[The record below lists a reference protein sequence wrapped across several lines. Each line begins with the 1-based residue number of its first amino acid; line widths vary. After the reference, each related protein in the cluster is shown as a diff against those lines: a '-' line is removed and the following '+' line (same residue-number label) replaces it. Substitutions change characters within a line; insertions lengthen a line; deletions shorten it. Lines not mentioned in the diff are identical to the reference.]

1 MSLVD
6 RLADRLKNSEPL
18 VLEVISRRC
27 LRTRFHGSSC
37 DRCAQECPV
46 EAIRLEVGK
55 IILDPKRCVG
65 CLACTAVCPA
75 EALIGCDSRLAAAAA
90 KVAAGKAVSLCCEKT
105 IRTGDE
111 IVLPCLGA
119 LSDEHL
125 MAFAVRSKVGVHL
138 YLAGC
143 SDCRASSVP
152 LILTHRLQALNHK
165 VGDNGLTAIIR
176 LITNKEE
183 AEAGHPTGASS
194 RRSFFRAFWDIS
206 VHSATETMTTLQA
219 ESNPREKPTHK
230 HQPGRLTLL
239 RQALAETGEENARLA
254 LLSLFY
260 SLAVGNDCNF
270 CGACAGMCPTGALK
284 NSREEM
290 RKQLQ
295 FDWAR
300 CSGCGLCQQFCR
312 KKALTLSAGRLP
324 NACAVEKEIIRQVN
338 SVLTG

>member
-6 RLADRLKNSEPL
+6 RLAARLNNCEPS
-18 VLEVISRRC
+18 VLEIISRRC
-27 LRTRFHGSSC
+27 LRTRFQGSAC
-37 DRCAQECPV
+37 DRCARECPV
-46 EAIRLEVGK
+46 EAIRFEAGT

-75 EALIGCDSRLAAAAA
+75 EALIGCDSRLAAAPA
-90 KVAAGKAVSLCCEKT
+90 KVAAGRAVSLCCEKA

-119 LSDEHL
+119 LSEEHL
-125 MAFAVRSKVGVHL
+125 MAFAARSQVGLHL
-138 YLAGC
+138 FLTAC
-143 SDCRASSVP
+143 SDCRASAVP
-152 LILTHRLQALNHK
+152 RLLAHRLQALNRK
-165 VGDNGLTAIIR
+165 AGDNGLAAIIR
-176 LITNKEE
+176 LITHKDE

-206 VHSATETMTTLQA
+206 VHTATETMTTLQA
-219 ESNPREKPTHK
+219 ESNPREKPAHK
-230 HQPGRLTLL
+230 HQLGRLTLL
-239 RQALAETGEENARLA
+239 RQALAESGEETARLA
-254 LLSLFY
+254 ILSLFY
-260 SLAVGNDCNF
+260 SLAAGNDCNF

-284 NSREEM
+284 NTREET

-300 CSGCGLCQQFCR
+300 CSGCGLCLQFCR

-324 NACAVEKEIIRQVN
+324 NASAVEKEIIRQVN